1 MSTNKTE
8 FEAVDVDVEDWIGG
22 VSFLQA
28 SHTIYRNPA
37 MWADYQPVLDR
48 IDVLEQEIDALTTP
62 DEGDVVVDRALA
74 GEATLTTAAPP
85 ADRALGE
92 KPVESPRVVE
102 LRAELETLTK
112 RANEMWENYSAD
124 VEVWRL
130 RKLEESEIKALA
142 EKLGDP
148 PAEPRG
154 LSKDAKPQAVTAYT
168 KRFDAWLADTA
179 KYTELYN
186 LHAVATAT
194 LGVTVQGVDRGTVTV
209 EQMERL
215 LARPGGKQHVLELVN
230 VIEQLSIEGVDIVA
244 PHRSGA

>member
-48 IDVLEQEIDALTTP
+48 IDVLEQEIDGLTAP
-62 DEGDVVVDRALA
+62 DEADVVDERSLSSDESLVS
-74 GEATLTTAAPP
+74 APV

-92 KPVESPRVVE
+92 KPVEAPRVTE
-102 LRAELETLTK
+102 LRAELAALTA
-112 RANEMWENYSAD
+112 RANEMWEKYSKD

-130 RKLEESEIKALA
+130 RKLEESELKALA
-142 EKLGDP
+142 EKIGDP

-168 KRFDAWLADTA
+168 KRFDAWLTA
-179 KYTELYN
+179 TAEYTELYN
-186 LHAVATAT
+186 VHAVAAAT

-209 EQMERL
+209 EQMQRL
-215 LARPGGKQHVLELVN
+215 LERPGGKQHVLELVN
-230 VIEQLSIEGVDIVA
+230 VVEQLSIEGVDIVA
-244 PHRSGA
+244 PHRAGA